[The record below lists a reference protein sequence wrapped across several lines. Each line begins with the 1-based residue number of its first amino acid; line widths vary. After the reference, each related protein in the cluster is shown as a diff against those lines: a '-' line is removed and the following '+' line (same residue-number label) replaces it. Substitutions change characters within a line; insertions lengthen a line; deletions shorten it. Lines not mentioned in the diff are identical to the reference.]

1 MPPWVF
7 DVIILAVIVL
17 SAVMS
22 AGRGLI
28 RETFS
33 IIAFIV
39 GLLVAW
45 LCIRFGQAPLKE
57 MISPDEPSIVPAMIL
72 FLAGFLVSYALAA
85 FLGARLSRLFN
96 DSPEIGMIDRLAGAG
111 LGVAKAILACIGF
124 VVLLHLVVRPGE
136 EPPEIA
142 KSYTYPYLDSAAG
155 LVGGGLSGVI
165 EIFTGSV
172 DAPPANARGAAH
184 AWRPADAVW

>member
-7 DVIILAVIVL
+7 DVIILSVIVL

-33 IIAFIV
+33 IIAFVV
-39 GLLVAW
+39 GLFVAW
-45 LCIRFGQAPLKE
+45 LCIRFGQQHLKN

-72 FLAGFLVSYALAA
+72 FLVGFLVSYALAA

-96 DSPEIGMIDRLAGAG
+96 DSPEIGLFDRLAGAG
-111 LGVAKAILACIGF
+111 LGVAKAILACVGF

-142 KSYTYPYLDSAAG
+142 KSTTYPYLDNAAG
-155 LVGGGLSGVI
+155 LVGGGLTGVI
-165 EIFTGSV
+165 DLFTGPADVS
-172 DAPPANARGAAH
+172 PANAQTTQ
-184 AWRPADAVW
+184 

>member
-7 DVIILAVIVL
+7 DVIIFAVIVL

-33 IIAFIV
+33 VIAFIV

-45 LCIRFGQAPLKE
+45 LCIRFGQAPLQE
-57 MISPDEPSIVPAMIL
+57 MISPDQPSVVPAMIL
-72 FLAGFLVSYALAA
+72 FLVGFLVSYALAA

-96 DSPEIGMIDRLAGAG
+96 DSPEIGMMDRLAGAG
-111 LGVAKAILACIGF
+111 LGVAKAVLACVGF
-124 VVLLHLVVRPGE
+124 VVLLQLVVRPGE

-142 KSYTYPYLDSAAG
+142 KSNTYPYLVGAADM
-155 LVGGGLSGVI
+155 VGGGLTGVI
-165 EIFTGSV
+165 EIFTGAV
-172 DAPPANARGAAH
+172 DASPANAQTTQ
-184 AWRPADAVW
+184 

>member
-45 LCIRFGQAPLKE
+45 LCIRFGQQPLKN
-57 MISPDEPSIVPAMIL
+57 MISPGEASIVPAMIL
-72 FLAGFLVSYALAA
+72 FLVGFLVSYALAA

-96 DSPEIGMIDRLAGAG
+96 DSPEIGLFDRLAGAG

-142 KSYTYPYLDSAAG
+142 KSNTYPYLDSAAG
-155 LVGGGLSGVI
+155 LVGGGLTGVI
-165 EIFTGSV
+165 EVFTGPA
-172 DAPPANARGAAH
+172 DAAPANAQTTQ
-184 AWRPADAVW
+184 